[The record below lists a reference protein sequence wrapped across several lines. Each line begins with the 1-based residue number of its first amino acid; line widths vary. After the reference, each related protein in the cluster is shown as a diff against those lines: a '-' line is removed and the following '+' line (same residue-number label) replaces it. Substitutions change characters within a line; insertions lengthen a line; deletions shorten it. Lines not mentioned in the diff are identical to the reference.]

1 MSTPYL
7 AHSLTNRY
15 LMHALTLSVN
25 ISHETVLVSYERF
38 KPNNRGH
45 HLCCRYYRG
54 GCHRSCP
61 ALIRQACYTWQKVHK
76 VNHSDSPHHAYAHC
90 GVCAPAAHRSA
101 RALVSVPFSGPMLP
115 HPLRVIGMVG
125 RYPAICLI
133 RRSLIV
139 KWKRCNSR
147 SFKSGLLPESLA
159 YGALATVSHGYS
171 PLYGR
176 LTTCY

>member
-1 MSTPYL
+1 MLPVLPWRLPPDL
-7 AHSLTNRY
+7 AQHLFAKLAILGKRFTN
-15 LMHALTLSVN
+15 
-25 ISHETVLVSYERF
+25 
-38 KPNNRGH
+38 
-45 HLCCRYYRG
+45 
-54 GCHRSCP
+54 
-61 ALIRQACYTWQKVHK
+61 

-101 RALVSVPFSGPMLP
+101 RALVSVPFSGLMLP

-139 KWKRCNSR
+139 KRKRCNSR